1 MSISLYSAASG
12 MEAQQTNLNVISN
25 NIANVST
32 AGFKKSKVEFQD
44 MFYQV
49 PKSVG
54 ADSGGTIVPTGIQ
67 VGTGTQVVSTSK
79 VFTQGQVSQT
89 GEQMDVAI
97 IGDGFFQVTGPDG
110 ASLFTRDG
118 AFKVGPS
125 GQVTTSQGMAV
136 VGFPPPPPAATS
148 TTINSTGGV
157 TYTDDNG
164 EIVGGGDIQLSRFRN
179 PSGLLALG
187 GNLFRETEASGAPSI
202 GNPGENG
209 SGTLQQGYLE
219 TSNVNI
225 VEEMVNMILAQRAY
239 EINSKSIQTSDSMM
253 QQVAQLKR

>member
-1 MSISLYSAASG
+1 

-32 AGFKKSKVEFQD
+32 TGFKKSKVEFQD

-54 ADSGGTIVPTGIQ
+54 ADSGGNILPTGIQ

-89 GEQMDVAI
+89 GEQLDVAI
-97 IGDGFFQVTGPDG
+97 VGDGFFRITGPDG
-110 ASLFTRDG
+110 DLFTRDG
-118 AFKVGPS
+118 AFKVGPN
-125 GQVTTSQGMAV
+125 GEVTNSQGMPAPDFRAV
-136 VGFPPPPPAATS
+136 PNGATS
-148 TTINSTGGV
+148 FVIDASGSVSYQNDAGENVGSGQIKMV
-157 TYTDDNG
+157 T
-164 EIVGGGDIQLSRFRN
+164 FRN
-179 PSGLLALG
+179 ASGLLALG
-187 GNLFRETEASGAPSI
+187 GNLFRETDASGGPII
-202 GNPGENG
+202 GDPGQDG
-209 SGTLQQGYLE
+209 AGTLQQGYLE

-239 EINSKSIQTSDSMM
+239 EINSKSIQTSDAMM
-253 QQVAQLKR
+253 QQVSQLKR

>member
-32 AGFKKSKVEFQD
+32 TGFKKSKVEFQD

-54 ADSGGTIVPTGIQ
+54 ADSGGNILPTGIQ
-67 VGTGTQVVSTSK
+67 IGTGTQVVSTSK
-79 VFTQGQVSQT
+79 VFTQGQVTQT
-89 GEQMDVAI
+89 GEQLDVAI
-97 IGDGFFQVTGPDG
+97 VGDGFFRVTGPDQEI
-110 ASLFTRDG
+110 LYTRDG
-118 AFKVGPS
+118 AFKVGPD
-125 GQVTTSQGMAV
+125 GAVTNSQGMTALD
-136 VGFPPPPPAATS
+136 FTSPPNG
-148 TTINSTGGV
+148 TTKIVINSVGGT
-157 TYTDDNG
+157 TYLSDNG
-164 EIVGGGDIQLSRFRN
+164 TILGTGQLQTARFRN

-187 GNLFRETEASGAPSI
+187 GNLFRETDASGAPVI
-202 GNPGENG
+202 AQPGADGTG
-209 SGTLQQGYLE
+209 SLQQGYLE

-253 QQVAQLKR
+253 QQVSSLKR

>member
-32 AGFKKSKVEFQD
+32 TGFKKSKVEFQD

-54 ADSGGTIVPTGIQ
+54 ADAGGNILPTGIQ

-89 GEQMDVAI
+89 GEQLDVAI
-97 IGDGFFQVTGPDG
+97 VGDGFFRLTGPDNETVY
-110 ASLFTRDG
+110 TRDG
-118 AFKVGPS
+118 AFKIGPDGEIMS
-125 GQVTTSQGMAV
+125 SQGLTALD
-136 VGFPPPPPAATS
+136 FPAPPAGANKLV
-148 TTINSTGGV
+148 INNTGGV
-157 TYTDDNG
+157 TFMSDNG
-164 EIVGGGDIQLSRFRN
+164 EIMGRAQMQIARFRN
-179 PSGLLALG
+179 PSGMLALG
-187 GNLFRETEASGAPSI
+187 GNIFRETESSGAPVVVQ
-202 GNPGENG
+202 PGADG
-209 SGTLQQGYLE
+209 AGTLQQGSLE

-239 EINSKSIQTSDSMM
+239 EINSKSIQTSDAMM
-253 QQVAQLKR
+253 QQVSQLKR

>member
-32 AGFKKSKVEFQD
+32 TGFKKSKVEFQD

-54 ADSGGTIVPTGIQ
+54 AESGGNVLPTGIQ

-89 GEQMDVAI
+89 GEQLDVAI
-97 IGDGFFQVTGPDG
+97 VGEGFFRLTGPDQET
-110 ASLFTRDG
+110 LYTRDG
-118 AFKVGPS
+118 AFKIGPN
-125 GQVTTSQGMAV
+125 GEITNSQGMTAV
-136 VGFPPPPPAATS
+136 DFPAPPAGATKIVMNAS
-148 TTINSTGGV
+148 GGTTFLS
-157 TYTDDNG
+157 DDG
-164 EIVGGGDIQLSRFRN
+164 EIIGNGQLQTARFRN

-187 GNLFRETEASGAPSI
+187 GNLFRETEASGAPTI
-202 GNPGENG
+202 AQPGEG
-209 SGTLQQGYLE
+209 GTGTLQQGYLE

-253 QQVAQLKR
+253 QLISQLKR

>member
-32 AGFKKSKVEFQD
+32 TGFKKSKVEFQD

-54 ADSGGTIVPTGIQ
+54 AESGGNVIPTGIQ

-89 GEQMDVAI
+89 GDQMDIAI
-97 IGDGFFQVTGPDG
+97 IGDGFFRVTGPDG
-110 ASLFTRDG
+110 DPLYTRDG
-118 AFKVGPS
+118 AFKIGPN
-125 GQVTTSQGMAV
+125 GEVTNSQGMSA
-136 VGFPPPPPAATS
+136 VGFPSPPAGANKVV
-148 TTINSTGGV
+148 IN
-157 TYTDDNG
+157 DNG
-164 EIVGGGDIQLSRFRN
+164 GMTFLSDNGDILGSGNIQLSRFRN
-179 PSGLLALG
+179 ASGLLALG
-187 GNLFRETEASGAPSI
+187 GNLFRETEASGTPSI
-202 GNPGENG
+202 GIPGENG
-209 SGTLQQGYLE
+209 TGTLQQGYLE

-253 QQVAQLKR
+253 QQVSQLKR

>member
-32 AGFKKSKVEFQD
+32 TGFKKSKVEFQD

-54 ADSGGTIVPTGIQ
+54 ADSGGNILPTGIQ

-89 GEQMDVAI
+89 GEQLDVAI
-97 IGDGFFQVTGPDG
+97 VGDGFFRVTGPDNET
-110 ASLFTRDG
+110 LYTRDG
-118 AFKVGPS
+118 AFKVGPT
-125 GQVTTSQGMAV
+125 GEVTNSQGMTAID
-136 VGFPPPPPAATS
+136 FAAPPAG
-148 TTINSTGGV
+148 TTKVVINDTGGV
-157 TYTDDNG
+157 TYLADDSDVLG
-164 EIVGGGDIQLSRFRN
+164 RGQLQTARFRN
-179 PSGLLALG
+179 SSGLLALG
-187 GNLFRETEASGAPSI
+187 GNLFRETDASGAPTV
-202 GNPGENG
+202 GNPGADG

>member
-32 AGFKKSKVEFQD
+32 TGFKKSKVEFQD

-54 ADSGGTIVPTGIQ
+54 ADSGGSILPTGIQ

-97 IGDGFFQVTGPDG
+97 IGDGFFQMTGPDG
-110 ASLFTRDG
+110 SPLYTRDG
-118 AFKVGPS
+118 AFKVGPD
-125 GQVTTSQGMAV
+125 GQVTNSQGMTA
-136 VGFPPPPPAATS
+136 VGFPTPPVGTNK
-148 TTINSTGGV
+148 TVINENGGV
-157 TYTDDNG
+157 TFLSDNG
-164 EIVGGGDIQLSRFRN
+164 DILGSGNIQVARFRN

-187 GNLFRETEASGAPSI
+187 GNLFRQTEASGTPTI
-202 GNPGENG
+202 GTPGENG
-209 SGTLQQGYLE
+209 TGTIQQGYLE

>member
-32 AGFKKSKVEFQD
+32 TGFKKSKVEFQD

-54 ADSGGTIVPTGIQ
+54 ADSGGNMLPTGIQ

-79 VFTQGQVSQT
+79 VFTQGQVSRT
-89 GEQMDVAI
+89 DEQLDVAI
-97 IGDGFFQVTGPDG
+97 VGEGFFRVQNAEGET
-110 ASLFTRDG
+110 LYTRDG
-118 AFKVGPS
+118 AFKVGPD
-125 GQVTTSQGMAV
+125 GTVMTSQGFAALDFPTPP
-136 VGFPPPPPAATS
+136 VGATS
-148 TTINSTGGV
+148 IVINEAGGITFMSEQEGV
-157 TYTDDNG
+157 LGRGNMS
-164 EIVGGGDIQLSRFRN
+164 LARFRN
-179 PSGLLALG
+179 SSGLLAMG
-187 GNLFRETEASGAPSI
+187 SNLFRETEASGAPTV
-202 GNPGENG
+202 GAPGLNG
-209 SGTLQQGYLE
+209 FGSVQQGYLE

-239 EINSKSIQTSDSMM
+239 EINSKSIQTSDAMM

>member
-32 AGFKKSKVEFQD
+32 TGFKKSKVEFQD

-54 ADSGGTIVPTGIQ
+54 ADSGGNILPTGIQ

-89 GEQMDVAI
+89 GEQLDVAI
-97 IGDGFFQVTGPDG
+97 VGEGFFRIQGPDETYY
-110 ASLFTRDG
+110 TRDG
-118 AFKVGPS
+118 AFKIGPN
-125 GQVTTSQGMAV
+125 GEVTNSQGMPALD
-136 VGFPPPPPAATS
+136 FPGAPNGATKIVIDS
-148 TTINSTGGV
+148 SGGIS
-157 TYTDDNG
+157 YLNDNG
-164 EIVGGGDIQLSRFRN
+164 ENLGAGQIQTVTFRN

-187 GNLFRETEASGAPSI
+187 GNLFRETDASGAPTP
-202 GNPGENG
+202 GNPGQDG

-239 EINSKSIQTSDSMM
+239 EINSKSIQTSDNMM
-253 QQVAQLKR
+253 QQVSQLKR

>member
-89 GEQMDVAI
+89 GEEMDVAI

-110 ASLFTRDG
+110 GPLYTRDG
-118 AFKVGPS
+118 AFKVGPG

-136 VGFPPPPPAATS
+136 VGFPSPPAAATAV
-148 TTINSTGGV
+148 TINSTGGV
-157 TYTDDNG
+157 TFTDDNG
-164 EIVGGGDIQLSRFRN
+164 EIAGTGEISLSRFRN

-187 GNLFRETEASGAPSI
+187 GNLFRETEASGAATSGP
-202 GNPGENG
+202 PGENG
-209 SGTLQQGYLE
+209 TGTLQQGYLE

>member
-32 AGFKKSKVEFQD
+32 TGFKKSKVEFQD

-54 ADSGGTIVPTGIQ
+54 ADSGGGIVPTGIQ

-89 GEQMDVAI
+89 GEEMDVAI
-97 IGDGFFQVTGPDG
+97 VGDGFFQVTGPDG
-110 ASLFTRDG
+110 DPLYTRDG
-118 AFKVGPS
+118 AFKVGPN
-125 GQVTTSQGMAV
+125 GTVTSSQGMAV
-136 VGFPPPPPAATS
+136 IGFPAPPPGANNV
-148 TTINSTGGV
+148 TINNTGGV
-157 TYTDDNG
+157 TFTSDNG
-164 EIVGGGDIQLSRFRN
+164 DILGTGDIKLSRFRN

-187 GNLFRETEASGAPSI
+187 GNLFRETEASGSPSL
-202 GNPGENG
+202 GTPGENG
-209 SGTLQQGYLE
+209 TGTLQQGYLE

>member
-12 MEAQQTNLNVISN
+12 MEAQQTNLNVIAN

-32 AGFKKSKVEFQD
+32 TGFKRSKVEFQD

-54 ADSGGTIVPTGIQ
+54 ADSGGSILPTGIQ
-67 VGTGTQVVSTSK
+67 IGSGTQVVSTSK

-89 GEQMDVAI
+89 GEQLDLAI
-97 IGDGFFQVTGPDG
+97 IGEGFFRVTGPG
-110 ASLFTRDG
+110 GETLYTRDG
-118 AFKVGPS
+118 AFKIGPT
-125 GQVTTSQGMAV
+125 GTVMTSQGMEALD
-136 VGFPPPPPAATS
+136 FPAPPAATTQIVIDS
-148 TTINSTGGV
+148 GGGV
-157 TYTDDNG
+157 SYMSDDSQVLARGN
-164 EIVGGGDIQLSRFRN
+164 IQLARFRN
-179 PSGLLALG
+179 PSGMLALG
-187 GNLFRETEASGAPSI
+187 GNLFRETDASGAESLFA
-202 GNPGENG
+202 PGEG
-209 SGTLQQGYLE
+209 VGTLQQNSLE

-253 QQVAQLKR
+253 QKIAQLKR

>member
-32 AGFKKSKVEFQD
+32 TGFKKSKVEFQD

-54 ADSGGTIVPTGIQ
+54 ADSGGGILPTGIQ
-67 VGTGTQVVSTSK
+67 IGSGTQVVSTSK
-79 VFTQGQVSQT
+79 VFTQGTVTQT
-89 GEQMDVAI
+89 GEQLDVAI
-97 IGDGFFQVTGPDG
+97 VGDGFFRVTGPDNQT
-110 ASLFTRDG
+110 LYTRDG
-118 AFKVGPS
+118 AFKVGPD
-125 GQVTTSQGMAV
+125 GAIMTSQGMEALD
-136 VGFPPPPPAATS
+136 FPAPPAG
-148 TTINSTGGV
+148 TTKIVINKTGGV
-157 TYTDDNG
+157 TYLADNG
-164 EIVGGGDIQLSRFRN
+164 DVLGRGTIQTARFRN

-187 GNLFRETEASGAPSI
+187 GNLFRETDASGGATI
-202 GNPGENG
+202 GNPGSDGTG
-209 SGTLQQGYLE
+209 SLQQGYLE

-239 EINSKSIQTSDSMM
+239 EVNSKSIQTSDSMM
-253 QQVAQLKR
+253 QQTAQLKR

>member
-32 AGFKKSKVEFQD
+32 TGFKKSKVEFQD

-54 ADSGGTIVPTGIQ
+54 ADAGGSIVPTGIQ

-89 GEQMDVAI
+89 GEDMDVAI
-97 IGDGFFQVTGPDG
+97 VGDGFFQVTGPDG
-110 ASLFTRDG
+110 DSLYSRDG
-118 AFKVGPS
+118 AFKVGPD
-125 GQVTTSQGMAV
+125 GQVTNSQGMPI
-136 VGFPPPPPAATS
+136 VGFPTPPAGFNNIS
-148 TTINSTGGV
+148 INSNGGV
-157 TYTDDNG
+157 TFTSDNG
-164 EIVGGGDIQLSRFRN
+164 DILGTGEITLSRFAN
-179 PSGLLALG
+179 PAGLLGLG
-187 GNLFRETEASGAPSI
+187 GNLFRQTEASGTPTVGA
-202 GNPGENG
+202 PGENG
-209 SGTLQQGYLE
+209 TGTLQQGYLE

-253 QQVAQLKR
+253 QQVSQLKR

>member
-32 AGFKKSKVEFQD
+32 TGFKKSKVEFQD

-54 ADSGGTIVPTGIQ
+54 ADSGGNILPTGIQ

-89 GEQMDVAI
+89 GDQMDVAI
-97 IGDGFFQVTGPDG
+97 VGDGFFRMTGPEG
-110 ASLFTRDG
+110 ETLYTRDG
-118 AFKVGPS
+118 AFKIGPE
-125 GQVTTSQGMAV
+125 GTITNSQGMAALD
-136 VGFPPPPPAATS
+136 FPTPPAGATKVV
-148 TTINSTGGV
+148 INESGGI
-157 TYTDDNG
+157 TFLSDNG
-164 EIVGGGDIQLSRFRN
+164 EVQGRDQIQLARFRN
-179 PSGLLALG
+179 PSGLLGLG
-187 GNLFRETEASGAPSI
+187 GNLFRETEASGAPTI
-202 GNPGENG
+202 QDPGADG
-209 SGTLQQGYLE
+209 TGTLQQGYLE